1 MVFRATPL
9 YALLSLLM
17 AIAGC
22 DGPGGPVRSNTL
34 HVDSVMIDARVR
46 PEIYATVALTT
57 DTARLSSAT
66 RRMIPLLIEAASI
79 MDKLFW
85 QEAWGRADS
94 LPSEG
99 LNEETVRFFQLNYGP
114 WDRLDGNKP
123 FVDGVGQKPLG
134 ARYYPADMTKAEF
147 EAWKSPEKKS
157 LYTFIRRDAKGEL
170 MAIPYHVMF
179 KPEVERAAGLLR
191 EAAALAE
198 DEGTRNYLE
207 ARATALL
214 TDDYMASDVAWLDMR
229 NNAIDVIIGPI
240 ETYEDELFG
249 YKASHACY
257 LAVKD
262 QEWSIRLAR
271 FAALLP
277 ELQRGLPVDEQ
288 YKAEAPGS
296 DSQLGAYDV
305 IYYAGDCNA
314 GGKTIAVNLPN
325 DEGLQLTKG
334 TRRLQFKNAMR
345 AKFDRILV
353 PISDVLVSPDQRKFI
368 DFDSFFSE
376 IMFHEVAHGLGIKN
390 TIKGKGT
397 VREALLEQHGALEE
411 GKADILGLYM
421 LEVLRDK
428 GVVTDGQA
436 MNDYVTFMAGI
447 FRSVRFGASSA
458 HGRANMMRF
467 NFFLERGAFVRNPDG
482 TYSVVEAKM
491 RTAIDQLSGIILRL
505 QGDGAIEEVR
515 TMMDEKGTVSA
526 ELQKDLDRLK
536 AAAIP
541 VDVVFEQGLKTL
553 GLAP

>member
-1 MVFRATPL
+1 MLCRVIIIS
-9 YALLSLLM
+9 ALAGLLLGLT
-17 AIAGC
+17 GC
-22 DGPGGPVRSNTL
+22 EGSGGPVRSNTL
-34 HVDSVMIDARVR
+34 HVDSAVLDARVR

-57 DTARLSSAT
+57 DTTHLSSAT
-66 RRMIPLLIEAASI
+66 RRMIPLLIEAARI
-79 MDKLFW
+79 MDGLFW
-85 QEAWGRADS
+85 REAWGRADS
-94 LPSEG
+94 LPVAG
-99 LNEETVRFFQLNYGP
+99 LNDETVRFFQLNYGP
-114 WDRLDGNKP
+114 WDRLNGDKA
-123 FVDGVGQKPLG
+123 FIDGVGEKPLG
-134 ARYYPADMTKAEF
+134 ARYYPQDMTKAEF

-157 LYTFIRRDAKGEL
+157 LYTFIRRDAQGKL
-170 MAIPYHVMF
+170 VAIPYHVMF
-179 KPEVERAAGLLR
+179 KAEVEQAATLLR

-198 DEGTRNYLE
+198 DQGTRNYLE
-207 ARATALL
+207 TRALALL
-214 TDDYMASDVAWLDMR
+214 TDDYTASDVAWLDMR
-229 NNAIDVIIGPI
+229 DNALDVIIGPI
-240 ETYEDELFG
+240 ETYEDQLFG

-262 QEWSIRLAR
+262 QEWSVRLAR

-277 ELQRGLPVDEQ
+277 ELQRGLPVDDR

-325 DEGLQLTKG
+325 DEGLQLKKG

-353 PISDVLVSPDQRKFI
+353 PIADVLVSPDQRKFI
-368 DFDSFFSE
+368 DFNSFFSE

-390 TIKGKGT
+390 TITGKGS

-421 LEVLRDK
+421 LEVLREK
-428 GVVTDGQA
+428 GVVTEGSA
-436 MNDYVTFMAGI
+436 MHDYVTFMAGI

-467 NFFLERGAFVRNPDG
+467 NFFLERGAFLRNSDG

-491 RTAIDQLSGIILRL
+491 RATIDELSGVILRL
-505 QGDGAIEEVR
+505 QGDGAVEEVR
-515 TMMDEKGTVSA
+515 AMMEKKGIVSA

-536 AAAIP
+536 AASIP
-541 VDVVFEQGLKTL
+541 VDVVFEQGMKTL